1 MHPRFRHLLPLITL
15 VVLISALSACSY
27 IEDPLL
33 EREGIVRLSMP
44 LVDGYAPDRYFYRL
58 TPSENVDAGQV
69 MEGLLSPGD
78 AAATADLV
86 LPLGDW
92 TISGRL
98 DKNWD
103 ESSAYNVPVAEESFS
118 VTVGSDQTVELTNPF
133 SADQAAS
140 FSVQADGNAYITALG
155 VPSSDEFVGVFLES
169 TDPDG
174 ASYHFHATDD
184 SDNNVYTAAFDRIA
198 AGEYDVEVIA
208 TNWSYWGEESVWN
221 PELTASNSARLQ
233 VTDDTVYSPE
243 LLFEIFQDFSGTSE
257 YYEQAANGGSLSID
271 ASDRLHGVAAVGAI
285 PTYSS
290 TIRLETPKFYS
301 FDYVPNG
308 SNKPNGAAAPTIR
321 VRVLDDP
328 ETDTAITVSINAT
341 EVLLEA
347 DIAGTIQLLDSVSM
361 TTTENST
368 NTYPISIY
376 VRDSMVYAWLGTD
389 PTSDPPTVSGA
400 IPSEIE
406 QRGRVVYEFVNE
418 AYIDNVLI
426 RNDVRNEYGP

>member
-1 MHPRFRHLLPLITL
+1 MHARSSYLFPLIVL
-15 VVLISALSACSY
+15 VVILSALSGCSY
-27 IEDPLL
+27 LEEPLL
-33 EREGIVRLSMP
+33 EGEGIVRISMP
-44 LVDGYAPDRYFYRL
+44 LADGYAPDRYFYRL
-58 TPSENVDAGQV
+58 TPSENVEAGQV

-103 ESSAYNVPVAEESFS
+103 ESSAYNVPVAEESFT

-133 SADQAAS
+133 SADQAGS
-140 FSVQADGNAYITALG
+140 FSVQADGTEYIAALG
-155 VPSSDEFVGVFLES
+155 VASSDEFVGVFLES

-184 SDNNVYTAAFDRIA
+184 SGDSVYTAAFDRIA
-198 AGEYDVEVIA
+198 TGEYDVEVIA
-208 TNWSYWGEESVWN
+208 TNWTYWGEESVWN

-243 LLFEIFQDFSGTSE
+243 LLFEVFQDFSGTSE
-257 YYEQAANGGSLSID
+257 YYKRAENGGSLSID
-271 ASDRLHGVAAVGAI
+271 ASDRLHGEAAVGAI

-328 ETDTAITVSINAT
+328 EAETAITVSINAT

-347 DIAGTIQLLDSVSM
+347 DVAGSIQLLDSVSM
-361 TTTENST
+361 TTTENSS
-368 NTYPISIY
+368 NTYPVAVY
-376 VRDSMVYAWLGTD
+376 VGDSMVSAWLGTD

-418 AYIDNVLI
+418 ATIDNVLI
-426 RNDVRNEYGP
+426 QNDVRNEYSP